1 MTQRCSTLLDGPVPG
16 GGDFLTLRE
25 RGPYTLSAIRL
36 FVASM
41 SAALCACATDQV
53 SRAEH
58 AELMASVRALRAEN
72 ARLEARL
79 DRVEQ
84 DLKVTR
90 AVAPSRP
97 AAETATK
104 PSGGVPASLPREEV
118 PALTVVKLKPKKEAP
133 PRISTEVEVVEPPA
147 TVVTDLAPA
156 TEPESSGEPA
166 DAVEAAA
173 IEQQYV
179 SGVDLLKTG
188 NPEGG
193 IAALQQFARDWPRH
207 PRADNALFYAAVG
220 LMAGREFKDAENL
233 LEQTI
238 RQYPAGDATLDAL
251 VKLAECRTRLN
262 RQADARATWEK
273 IVANYPGTQ
282 AATLAQ
288 SRLAAASQK
297 E

>member
-1 MTQRCSTLLDGPVPG
+1 M
-16 GGDFLTLRE
+16 F
-25 RGPYTLSAIRL
+25 
-36 FVASM
+36 
-41 SAALCACATDQV
+41 AALCACATDQV

-58 AELMASVRALRAEN
+58 SELLASVRALRAEN

-79 DRVEQ
+79 ERMEQEVKAARVTPPPPA
-84 DLKVTR
+84 KSAPPSNASP
-90 AVAPSRP
+90 AVAS
-97 AAETATK
+97 AA
-104 PSGGVPASLPREEV
+104 PPPVLQEV

-133 PRISTEVEVVEPPA
+133 PRLSTEIEVMEPPA
-147 TVVTDLAPA
+147 GVAAVGQQQDTPEPTDEA
-156 TEPESSGEPA
+156 
-166 DAVEAAA
+166 EAAA
-173 IEQQYV
+173 VEQQYA
-179 SGVDLLKTG
+179 SGLELLKTG

-220 LMAGREFKDAENL
+220 LMAGREYKDAESV
-233 LEQTI
+233 LEQTL

-273 IVANYPGTQ
+273 IVTNYPGTQ

-288 SRLAAASQK
+288 SRLAAAPQK
-297 E
+297 KE

>member
-1 MTQRCSTLLDGPVPG
+1 
-16 GGDFLTLRE
+16 
-25 RGPYTLSAIRL
+25 
-36 FVASM
+36 M

-58 AELMASVRALRAEN
+58 SELMASVRALRAEN
-72 ARLEARL
+72 GRLEARL

-84 DLKVTR
+84 ELKVAR
-90 AVAPSRP
+90 LPAPAKGAELAKAPASAPAAVAAPTP
-97 AAETATK
+97 TAA
-104 PSGGVPASLPREEV
+104 PEV

-133 PRISTEVEVVEPPA
+133 PRLSTEVEVVEPPA
-147 TVVTDLAPA
+147 AVVGTLATDD
-156 TEPESSGEPA
+156 TEQP
-166 DAVEAAA
+166 DALEAAA
-173 IEQQYV
+173 IEQQYA
-179 SGVDLLKTG
+179 SGVELLKTG

-207 PRADNALFYAAVG
+207 PKADNALFYAAVG
-220 LMAGREFKDAENL
+220 LMAGREFKDAETL
-233 LEQTI
+233 LEHTV

-288 SRLAAASQK
+288 SRLAAAPQK